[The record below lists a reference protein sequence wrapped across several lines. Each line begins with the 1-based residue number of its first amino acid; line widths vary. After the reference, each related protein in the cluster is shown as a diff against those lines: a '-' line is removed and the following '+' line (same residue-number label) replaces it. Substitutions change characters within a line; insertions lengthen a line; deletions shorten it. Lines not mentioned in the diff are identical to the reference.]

1 MCELDGLGKSVIYLR
16 ITDPVPA
23 SRGGAE
29 MTLEYGPELDA
40 LLNPP
45 RKGNFMQVWTG
56 GVYWPLDPRM
66 EEVFIEDIA
75 HALSMQCRYAGHVER
90 FYSVGEHSVHVSH
103 IVPPPLA
110 LLGLLHDATEAYLV
124 DVPRPV
130 KQHLTNYKE
139 IEQLNWAVIAECF
152 KVPFDMPPEIHW
164 ADAAMLATERA
175 ALMKP
180 LPEHTAQAWAMGDVQ
195 PPADVT
201 IYGWSPETA
210 KAMFLRR
217 FAELTR

>member
-1 MCELDGLGKSVIYLR
+1 MS
-16 ITDPVPA
+16 A
-23 SRGGAE
+23 
-29 MTLEYGPELDA
+29 
-40 LLNPP
+40 

-56 GVYWPLDPRM
+56 GVYWPLDPRA

-103 IVPPPLA
+103 IVPPHMA

-130 KQHLTNYKE
+130 KRHLLNYKE
-139 IEQLNWAVIAECF
+139 IEQLNWLAIAERF
-152 KVPFDMPPEIHW
+152 GLPETLPPEIHR
-164 ADAAMLATERA
+164 ADAAMLPTERA

-180 LPEHTAQAWAMGDVQ
+180 LPEHDAQAWAMGDMQ
-195 PPADVT
+195 PLADVQ
-201 IYGWSPETA
+201 IEGWSPRYGKEA
-210 KAMFLRR
+210 FLRR
-217 FAELTR
+217 YRELT